1 MFEILP
7 RAGKFLPACILAL
20 FLLVPVFAE
29 ESPPAEQ
36 EDFYEDEFPLMEED
50 EGLTVV
56 GTSET
61 TQQIRT
67 ITREEIEKTHAPD
80 TAALLQE
87 VLGQSLT
94 RYGPYG
100 NQTDINL
107 RGFDTERVAVLIDG
121 IPANS
126 SRTGGFDF
134 TAISPDSIERI
145 EVIYGGSDSKYN
157 VSGAL
162 GGVINIVT
170 VKKQKPGLHI
180 GGSVSN
186 TSTMPGEYH
195 KRDSSLE
202 KPQWQDLF
210 DTQNLSLSAGQ
221 GLEKFSWS
229 ANWFGNRAA
238 NHYLLK
244 NYYNVIRRK
253 ENNEVWDT
261 GASTSFV
268 FDLQEYSKL
277 ILSGDIY
284 YGDKNFPTPSE
295 LSRLV
300 GFQTDFSTRQNI
312 MLDMPRIFRDD
323 LATEASLSHSWQTL
337 DYESPSEDSLHKE
350 RALTAINRWSWY
362 LLESLTLRT
371 GGDYRYTSIDS
382 TNDGLHHGHD
392 GGLYLT
398 VEYGPHKKIL
408 LIPSVKMVFRDSIV
422 VGVPKFG
429 IVWHAAES
437 FTLKNNYY
445 RSFKFPDFD
454 ALYWN
459 QSGYYGNPDLK
470 NEDGWGGDLVAEYRW
485 KNWVRLESAFF
496 AQWIE
501 NSIHWSN
508 TSGIWRPENVA
519 EAVFFGWDSRLRF
532 EIPLPFK
539 QVEKII
545 SSISYKY
552 LLSYVITGTSG
563 YRFGFSGDIRI
574 PYAPLHTLGASLEI
588 PWQTG
593 SFLISCHYEGL
604 RYNNYIATPAANMNA
619 GKLEP
624 TFLLNINVNQEINKN
639 LSAFAVLRNILNK
652 SYQSF
657 YDYHMPGLT
666 VTLGMAMK
674 IQSGE

>member
-1 MFEILP
+1 MGLTRYWFFL
-7 RAGKFLPACILAL
+7 GKKLFPVCVTCAAL
-20 FLLVPVFAE
+20 VLCPVFPE
-29 ESPPAEQ
+29 EAPAED
-36 EDFYEDEFPLMEED
+36 DFLDLSLWED
-50 EGLTVV
+50 EGITVV
-56 GTSET
+56 GTIES
-61 TQQIRT
+61 TQQMRT
-67 ITREEIEKTHAPD
+67 ISREEIEEAHAPD
-80 TAALLQE
+80 TASLLQE
-87 VLGQSLT
+87 SLGLGLT
-94 RYGPYG
+94 RRGPYG
-100 NQTDINL
+100 NETDINL

-121 IPANS
+121 IPVNS

-134 TAISPDSIERI
+134 TTISPDSIERI
-145 EVIYGGSDSKYN
+145 EVIYGGSDTKYN

-170 VKKQKPGLHI
+170 VKKQEKGI
-180 GGSVSN
+180 RFGGGISN
-186 TSTMPGEYH
+186 TSAMPGKYYN
-195 KRDSSLE
+195 RDGSLE
-202 KPQWQDLF
+202 EPRWRDLA
-210 DTQNLSLSAGQ
+210 DTQNLSLFAGL
-221 GLEKFSWS
+221 GAEKFSWS

-238 NHYLLK
+238 NHYLFTASD
-244 NYYNVIRRK
+244 NSRRRR
-253 ENNEVWDT
+253 EYNEVYDT
-261 GASTSFV
+261 GFNTSFV
-268 FDLQEYSKL
+268 WDLPEYTKL

-284 YGDKNFPTPSE
+284 YGDKNFPITGGSAGTYGDW
-295 LSRLV
+295 R
-300 GFQTDFSTRQNI
+300 DFSTRQNI

-323 LATEASLSHSWQTL
+323 LAAEASLSHSWQTL

-350 RALTAINRWSWY
+350 SALTAINRWSWY
-362 LLESLTLRT
+362 LLESLTLRI

-382 TNDGLHHGHD
+382 TNDGLRHGHD

-398 VEYGPHKKIL
+398 AEYGPHKKIL
-408 LIPSVKMVFRDSIV
+408 LIPSVKMVFRNTIAAA
-422 VGVPKFG
+422 VPKFG

-454 ALYWN
+454 ALYWS
-459 QSGYYGNPDLK
+459 QSGNYGNPDLK

-485 KNWVRLESAFF
+485 KKWVRLESAFF

-539 QVEKII
+539 QVEKLIP
-545 SSISYKY
+545 SVSYNY
-552 LLSYVITGTSG
+552 LLSYVLTGRTG

-593 SFLISCHYEGL
+593 SFLISCRYEGL
-604 RYNNYIATPAANMNA
+604 RYNDYVATPAATMNT